1 MALSSTNLSKNGLSA
16 QLGKTL
22 KGPSLTIWLC
32 AGAVWMFIIWASFA
46 WLDEIVRA
54 DGEIISS
61 SRPQIIQNLE
71 GGILTELL
79 VKEGD
84 EVLRGDVLARL
95 HGTQF
100 QSSVDDLQD
109 QITALEIR
117 RLRLEAELAGAS
129 VFDVPAS
136 LAHRSPEIVASEQ
149 ALLAA
154 RQSDFFSR
162 RDGAGRV
169 MQQAASEKELMENLL
184 KNKVVALIEVTRAR
198 KVHADAKKAHD
209 EIITQGELTRAQDYS
224 DTLKE
229 LATLKQNLKASQ
241 DQLNRTM
248 LVSPMHGV
256 VNNLNVTTIG
266 GVVRPGEEIMQII
279 PVDEELFVEA
289 KVRPEDIANIRP
301 GQEATI
307 KLSAYDYTIY
317 GTLKGRVD
325 VISADTFKDETRRDQ
340 EPHYKVSVRVD
351 MSAMDDRQAL
361 MQVRPGMQAQA
372 ELHTGEKT
380 VLQYLLKPL
389 YKTREAF
396 REP

>member
-1 MALSSTNLSKNGLSA
+1 MATTTTNLSA
-16 QLGKTL
+16 QLARNL

-32 AGAVWMFIIWASFA
+32 ALTVWAFILWASFA

-71 GGILTELL
+71 GGILSELL

-95 HGTQF
+95 YGTQF
-100 QSSVDDLQD
+100 RSSVDDLRD
-109 QITALEIR
+109 QITALEVR
-117 RLRLEAELAGAS
+117 RLRLEAELQGAS
-129 VFDVPAS
+129 VVEVPPEVA
-136 LAHRSPEIVASEQ
+136 ARSPALVASEQ

-154 RQSDFFSR
+154 RQSDYLKR
-162 RDGAGRV
+162 REGTKRV
-169 MQQAASEKELMENLL
+169 LEQAASERKLMEDLL
-184 KNKVVALIEVTRAR
+184 DKKVVALIEVTRAR
-198 KVHADAKKAHD
+198 RSHADAQKAYD
-209 EIITQGELTRAQDYS
+209 EIITQTELVRAEEYS
-224 DTLKE
+224 ETLKE
-229 LATLKQNLKASQ
+229 LATLQQNLKASQ
-241 DQLNRTM
+241 DQLNRTVLM
-248 LVSPMHGV
+248 SPMHGV
-256 VNNLNVTTIG
+256 VNKLSVTTIG

-289 KVRPEDIANIRP
+289 KVRPQDIANIRP

-307 KLSAYDYTIY
+307 KLTAYDYTIY
-317 GTLKGRVD
+317 GTLKGRVH
-325 VISADTFKDETRRDQ
+325 VISADTFKDERRPES
-340 EPHYKVSVRVD
+340 EPHYKVTVGVD
-351 MSAMDDRQAL
+351 MSSMTDW
-361 MQVRPGMQAQA
+361 QVSMEIRPGMQAQA

-389 YKTREAF
+389 YKSREAF

>member
-1 MALSSTNLSKNGLSA
+1 MTLSTTDLTA
-16 QLGKTL
+16 QLGARMR
-22 KGPSLTIWLC
+22 GPSLTVWLC
-32 AGAVWMFIIWASFA
+32 AATVLAFLLWASMA
-46 WLDEIVRA
+46 WLDEIVRG

-71 GGILTELL
+71 GGILSELL

-84 EVLRGDVLARL
+84 EVLRGDILARL

-100 QSSVDDLQD
+100 RSSVDDLQD

-129 VFDVPAS
+129 VVEVPAP
-136 LAHRSPEIVASEQ
+136 LAERSRELVISEQ

-154 RQSDFFSR
+154 RQSDYLSR
-162 RDGAGRV
+162 RAGAKRV
-169 MQQAASEKELMENLL
+169 LEQAASERSLMENLL
-184 KNKVVALIEVTRAR
+184 DKKVVALIEVTRAR
-198 KVHADAKKAHD
+198 KAHADAEKAFD
-209 EIITQGELTRAQDYS
+209 EIVTQTELGRAEEYS
-224 DTLKE
+224 ETLRE
-229 LATLKQNLKASQ
+229 LATLRQNLKASQ
-241 DQLNRTM
+241 DQLNRTV
-248 LVSPMHGV
+248 LTSPMHGV
-256 VNNLNVTTIG
+256 VNTLSVTTIG

-279 PVDEELFVEA
+279 PMDDELFVEA
-289 KVRPEDIANIRP
+289 RVRPEDIANIRP
-301 GQEATI
+301 GQEATV

-325 VISADTFKDETRRDQ
+325 VISADTFKDERRPENQ
-340 EPHYKVSVRVD
+340 PHYKVTVRVD
-351 MSAMDDRQAL
+351 LNDLSDRQAA
-361 MQVRPGMQAQA
+361 MEIRPGMQAQA

-389 YKTREAF
+389 YKSREAF

>member
-1 MALSSTNLSKNGLSA
+1 MATSSTNLNA
-16 QLGKTL
+16 QIARTMR
-22 KGPSLTIWLC
+22 GPSLPIWLC
-32 AGAVWMFIIWASFA
+32 AIAVWVFIIWASFA
-46 WLDEIVRA
+46 WLDEIVRGE
-54 DGEIISS
+54 GEIISS

-84 EVLRGDVLARL
+84 EVLRGDILARL

-100 QSSVDDLQD
+100 QSSVDDLED

-129 VFDVPAS
+129 FFDVPAP
-136 LAHRSPEIVASEQ
+136 LAVRSPDIVASER

-154 RQSDFFSR
+154 RYQDYTSR
-162 RDGAGRV
+162 SAGAQRILD
-169 MQQAASEKELMENLL
+169 QASSELKLMEDLL
-184 KNKVVALIEVTRAR
+184 NKKVVALIEVTRAR
-198 KVHADAKKAHD
+198 KAHADAKKAFD
-209 EIITQGELTRAQDYS
+209 EIVTQTELGRAEEYS

-229 LATLKQNLKASQ
+229 LATLRQNLKASQ
-241 DQLNRTM
+241 DQLNRTV

-256 VNNLNVTTIG
+256 VTKLAVTTIG

-279 PVDEELFVEA
+279 PVDEDLFVEA
-289 KVRPEDIANIRP
+289 RVRPEDIANIRP

-325 VISADTFKDETRRDQ
+325 VISADTFKDERRPEQ
-340 EPHYKVSVRVD
+340 EPHYKVQVRVD
-351 MSAMDDRQAL
+351 MASLTDRQAQ
-361 MQVRPGMQAQA
+361 MEIRPGMMATA

-389 YKTREAF
+389 YKSREAF
-396 REP
+396 HEP

>member
-1 MALSSTNLSKNGLSA
+1 MTLSTTDLTA
-16 QLGKTL
+16 QLGARMR
-22 KGPSLTIWLC
+22 GPSLTVWLC
-32 AGAVWMFIIWASFA
+32 AATVLAFLLWASMA
-46 WLDEIVRA
+46 WLDEIVRG

-71 GGILTELL
+71 GGILSELL

-84 EVLRGDVLARL
+84 EVLRGDILARL

-100 QSSVDDLQD
+100 RSSVDDLQD

-129 VFDVPAS
+129 VVEVPAP
-136 LAHRSPEIVASEQ
+136 LAERSRELVVSEQ

-154 RQSDFFSR
+154 RQSDYLSR
-162 RDGAGRV
+162 RAGAKRV
-169 MQQAASEKELMENLL
+169 LEQAASERSLMENLL
-184 KNKVVALIEVTRAR
+184 DKKVVALIEVTRAR
-198 KVHADAKKAHD
+198 KAHADAEKAFD
-209 EIITQGELTRAQDYS
+209 EIVTQTELGRAEEYS
-224 DTLKE
+224 ETLRE
-229 LATLKQNLKASQ
+229 LATLRQNLKASQ
-241 DQLNRTM
+241 DQLNRTV
-248 LVSPMHGV
+248 LTSPMHGV
-256 VNNLNVTTIG
+256 VNTLSVTTIG

-279 PVDEELFVEA
+279 PMDDELFVEA
-289 KVRPEDIANIRP
+289 RVRPEDIANIRP
-301 GQEATI
+301 GQEATV

-325 VISADTFKDETRRDQ
+325 VISADTFKDERRPENQ
-340 EPHYKVSVRVD
+340 PHYKVTVRVD
-351 MSAMDDRQAL
+351 LNDLSDRQAA
-361 MQVRPGMQAQA
+361 MEIRPGMQAQA

-389 YKTREAF
+389 YKSREAF